1 MARPPGH
8 RELQTSGSEG
18 RRFGLAGNAVKFC
31 AGGVRDSF
39 TDDGWLRLPLYF
51 PFPWKILQLR
61 SSPGNK
67 QPSRWGT
74 GGFRNVSQ
82 LCADDICRLE
92 ALGALQQIKLHGLTL
107 VERAVA
113 VLLNSGEVHEYI
125 FSRGALDESISLRP
139 VKPLHCTF
147 LSHGKT
153 PFTIAKNILRHSR
166 SSPPVGRKPPSEIAG
181 RTCGCVYPAQNHSKN
196 GKDSSALTAESFR
209 CANFGARQ

>member
-1 MARPPGH
+1 
-8 RELQTSGSEG
+8 
-18 RRFGLAGNAVKFC
+18 VKFF
-31 AGGVRDSF
+31 AGCVRDSF

-51 PFPWKILQLR
+51 PLPWKILQFR

-139 VKPLHCTF
+139 IEPLHCTF
-147 LSHGKT
+147 LSHGNYS
-153 PFTIAKNILRHSR
+153 FHHREELFSGILDVAPVDWGPPQGSR
-166 SSPPVGRKPPSEIAG
+166 
-181 RTCGCVYPAQNHSKN
+181 
-196 GKDSSALTAESFR
+196 
-209 CANFGARQ
+209 